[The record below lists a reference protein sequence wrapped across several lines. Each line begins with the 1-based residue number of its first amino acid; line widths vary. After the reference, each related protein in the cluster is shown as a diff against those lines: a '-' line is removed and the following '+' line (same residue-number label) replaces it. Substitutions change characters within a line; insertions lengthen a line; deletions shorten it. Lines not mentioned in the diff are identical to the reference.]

1 MAFVLTCDWLC
12 DVITGPKEVK
22 AAAQMLINHVDQ
34 DVVYYAK
41 LALAQ

>member
-1 MAFVLTCDWLC
+1 MTKG
-12 DVITGPKEVK
+12 DVNAV
-22 AAAQMLINHVDQ
+22 AQELINDVNH